1 MEAVIS
7 VIDPA
12 NKQLYSASVSM
23 GLLQYNYTDKQFI
36 IAYSNKEDALPTL
49 INYLLR
55 NGIALVSDI
64 PQFTGMYCVREDND
78 VFKVYLV
85 YFDKESDIFIN
96 EYQYSLSWLLIQP
109 YNLYTQ
115 YDPKLIE
122 QIKQRT
128 EETLSKLSV

>member
-122 QIKQRT
+122 QIKQRN

>member
-1 MEAVIS
+1 MEAVIP

-12 NKQLYSASVSM
+12 NKQLYSVNVSM

-36 IAYSNKEDALPTL
+36 IAYSSKEDALPTL

-55 NGIALVSDI
+55 NRIALVSDI
-64 PQFTGMYCVREDND
+64 PQLTGMYCVREEND

-122 QIKQRT
+122 QRT